1 MTSTRP
7 PQSREKPS
15 RRKKS
20 GQQSGAMQPGGKQP
34 GTKKTAAKQSAG
46 SQPATS
52 ESAGPRIRLS
62 RRRMLV
68 LILVTVIAVAAA
80 GLYAALAFRDARAS
94 QEAPSPVNA
103 TASEALPVT
112 PFVVFRNTAPGQGFG
127 TAATVPLADPGGQ
140 RALSTMSCD
149 RVYGTH
155 ELTVCLQTKQG
166 LATTFQATV
175 YNSAWK
181 ETASWPLPGIPSRAR
196 TNADGSLLSSTVFVS
211 GHSYAAAGFSTETVI
226 RDRKGQAIANLEDFA
241 LMLDGTRI
249 KASDRNIWGVTF
261 APGKPDVFY
270 ATASSQG
277 HIWLVQGSIAD
288 RTLTVIGNSIECPSV
303 SPDGTRI
310 AYKKSDT
317 GTLSGH
323 RSIAVLDLASGKEM
337 VLSEQQ
343 NIDDQIEWLDS
354 STLLY
359 GLPRDGSE
367 QDSDIWSIKTD
378 PNARPT
384 LFIEHAWSPAVVR

>member
-1 MTSTRP
+1 MTSTRAHQP
-7 PQSREKPS
+7 REKKSAREQPPS
-15 RRKKS
+15 S
-20 GQQSGAMQPGGKQP
+20 YVGVPS
-34 GTKKTAAKQSAG
+34 TTV
-46 SQPATS
+46 
-52 ESAGPRIRLS
+52 S
-62 RRRMLV
+62 RRRIFA
-68 LILVTVIAVAAA
+68 LILITAIVAAAA
-80 GLYAALAFRDARAS
+80 GLFSAMAFRETRVS
-94 QEAPSPVNA
+94 QEARSPVKTIISA
-103 TASEALPVT
+103 ALPAA
-112 PFVVFRNTAPGQGFG
+112 PFILFRNTAPGQGAG
-127 TAATVPLADPGGQ
+127 VAATVPLADPGGQ
-140 RALSTMSCD
+140 RALSTRSCD

-155 ELTVCLQTKQG
+155 EGTICLHKMQG

-175 YNSAWK
+175 FNSEWN
-181 ETASWPLPGIPSRAR
+181 ETVSWPLPGIPSRAR
-196 TNADGSLLSSTVFVS
+196 TNAEGSLLASTVFVS

-226 RDRKGQAIANLEDFA
+226 RDQSGQAIANLEDFA
-241 LMLDGTRI
+241 LMRDGTRI

-277 HIWLVQGSIAD
+277 NIWLVQGSIAG
-288 RTLTVIGNSIECPSV
+288 RTLSVIRNGVECPSV

-323 RSIAVLDLASGKEM
+323 RSIAVLDLASSTEI
-337 VLSEQQ
+337 VLAEQHS
-343 NIDDQIEWLDS
+343 IDDQIEWLDG

-367 QDSDIWSIKTD
+367 LDSDIWSISTEPD
-378 PNARPT
+378 ARPE